1 MGASRSSAESRATET
16 AVAEHGNLDDIYRQ
30 ALREHYEE
38 PHNFGALP
46 GANAA
51 GRASNPTCGDEI
63 SVYLRLDAG
72 DVRAAAFDGHLCAI
86 STASA
91 SLMTDAVAGKT
102 SADIAGLRAAFARMM
117 RGDET
122 VSLGALDA
130 LRGVRRYRVRVRCAL
145 LPWEALDR
153 ALPG

>member
-1 MGASRSSAESRATET
+1 
-16 AVAEHGNLDDIYRQ
+16 VAEHGSLDDIYRE

-46 GANAA
+46 EANAV
-51 GRASNPTCGDEI
+51 GRAANPTCGDEI
-63 SVYLRLDAG
+63 RVYLRLDEG
-72 DVRAAAFDGHLCAI
+72 DARGAAFDGHLCAI

-102 SADIAGLRAAFARMM
+102 STEIAALRAAFTRMM

-130 LRGVRRYRVRVRCAL
+130 LRGVRRYRVRIRCAL
-145 LPWEALDR
+145 LPWEALAR
-153 ALPG
+153 ALQG

>member
-1 MGASRSSAESRATET
+1 M
-16 AVAEHGNLDDIYRQ
+16 AEHGNLDDIYRE

-46 GANAA
+46 EANAV

-72 DVRAAAFDGHLCAI
+72 DARAAAFDGHLCAI

-102 SADIAGLRAAFARMM
+102 PTEIADLRAAFTRMM

-130 LRGVRRYRVRVRCAL
+130 LRGVRRYRVRVRCAV

-153 ALPG
+153 ALHG

>member
-1 MGASRSSAESRATET
+1 
-16 AVAEHGNLDDIYRQ
+16 VAEHGSLDDIYRQ

-46 GANAA
+46 GANAV

-72 DVRAAAFDGHLCAI
+72 DARAAAFEGHLCAI

-91 SLMTDAVAGKT
+91 SLMTDAVAGRT
-102 SADIAGLRAAFARMM
+102 AAEISGLRAAFTRMM

-122 VSLGALDA
+122 VSLGVLDA

-145 LPWEALDR
+145 LPWEALER
-153 ALPG
+153 ALQGWSMQVGFGSRTRHA

>member
-1 MGASRSSAESRATET
+1 M
-16 AVAEHGNLDDIYRQ
+16 AEHGSLDDIYRQ
-30 ALREHYEE
+30 ALRDHYEE
-38 PHNFGALP
+38 PHNFGALTQ
-46 GANAA
+46 ANAV

-63 SVYLRLDAG
+63 SVYLRLDEG
-72 DVRAAAFDGHLCAI
+72 DARAASFEGHLCAI

-102 SADIAGLRAAFARMM
+102 ASEIAGLRAAFARMM

-130 LRGVRRYRVRVRCAL
+130 LRGARRYRVRVRCAL

-153 ALPG
+153 ALRG

>member
-1 MGASRSSAESRATET
+1 M
-16 AVAEHGNLDDIYRQ
+16 VEHGNLDDIYRE

-46 GANAA
+46 GANAV

-72 DVRAAAFDGHLCAI
+72 DARAAAFDGHLCAI

-117 RGDET
+117 RGYDV

-153 ALPG
+153 ALHG

>member
-1 MGASRSSAESRATET
+1 M
-16 AVAEHGNLDDIYRQ
+16 AEHGNLDDIYRE

-46 GANAA
+46 EANAV

-72 DVRAAAFDGHLCAI
+72 DARAAAFDGHLCAI

-102 SADIAGLRAAFARMM
+102 STEIADLRGAFTRMM

-130 LRGVRRYRVRVRCAL
+130 LRGVRRYRVRVRCAV

-153 ALPG
+153 ALHG

>member
-1 MGASRSSAESRATET
+1 
-16 AVAEHGNLDDIYRQ
+16 VAEDGSLDDIYRQ
-30 ALREHYEE
+30 ALRDHYEE
-38 PHNFGALP
+38 PHNFGVLTE
-46 GANAA
+46 ANTV

-63 SVYLRLDAG
+63 SVYLQLDEG
-72 DVRAAAFDGHLCAI
+72 DARAAAFEGHLCAI

-102 SADIAGLRAAFARMM
+102 ASEIAGLRAAFTRMM

>member
-1 MGASRSSAESRATET
+1 M
-16 AVAEHGNLDDIYRQ
+16 GNLDDIYQQ

-38 PHNFGALP
+38 PHNYGVLAE
-46 GANAA
+46 ANAR

-63 SVYLRLDAG
+63 CVYLRLEPGGA
-72 DVRAAAFDGHLCAI
+72 RAAAFDGHLCAI
-86 STASA
+86 SMASA

-102 SADIAGLRAAFARMM
+102 SAEIAGLRDAFTRMM
-117 RGDET
+117 RGDEA

-145 LPWEALDR
+145 LPWEALEK
-153 ALPG
+153 ALEG

>member
-1 MGASRSSAESRATET
+1 M
-16 AVAEHGNLDDIYRQ
+16 VEHGNLDDIYRE

-46 GANAA
+46 EANAV

-72 DVRAAAFDGHLCAI
+72 DARAAAFDGHLCAI
-86 STASA
+86 SRASA

-102 SADIAGLRAAFARMM
+102 SAEIADLRAAFTRMM

-122 VSLGALDA
+122 ESLGALDA
-130 LRGVRRYRVRVRCAL
+130 LRGVRRYRVRVRCAI

-153 ALPG
+153 ALHG